1 MNQLASFS
9 LDVIDHVINDQLE
22 KLAKIVEPLS
32 NEAKVAHVPTYEEQ
46 AERDD
51 NDFAVIL

>member
-22 KLAKIVEPLS
+22 KLAEVVEPLS

-46 AERDD
+46 AERDES
-51 NDFAVIL
+51 DFAIIL